1 MWIRLLSR
9 RKKCSPE
16 RAAAQ
21 QAVADAQEAQR
32 EITEERRPLVQAVA
46 RRLRAARMENHWSE
60 RIEAAYAAA
69 RRGAAQ

>member
-1 MWIRLLSR
+1 MEWIRLRSK
-9 RKKCSPE
+9 RKKSSPDRE
-16 RAAAQ
+16 AAQ

-32 EITEERRPLVQAVA
+32 EITEERRPMVEAVA

-60 RIEAAYAAA
+60 RIEAAYAA